1 MLLSKSERDIIKKRL
16 NEIDRERPNRRQSR
30 RLRDELTNILNDL
43 KFKKNTLTVLSVVLV
58 IMV

>member
-1 MLLSKSERDIIKKRL
+1 MLLSKSERNIVKKRL

>member
-1 MLLSKSERDIIKKRL
+1 MLLSKSERNIIKKRL